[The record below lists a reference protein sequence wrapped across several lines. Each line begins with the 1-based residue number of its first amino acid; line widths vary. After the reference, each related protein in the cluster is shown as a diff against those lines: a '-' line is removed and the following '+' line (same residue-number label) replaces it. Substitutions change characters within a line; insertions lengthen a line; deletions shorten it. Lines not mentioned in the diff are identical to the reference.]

1 MSVDIHKIDSREEST
16 MVSNW
21 TIHLCAKKIN
31 NNLKICHMHRKV
43 LGELSDFQE
52 YDEND
57 ELISDGYPEEVDG
70 EMVYGIEDDFVL
82 GYDLEEDEQYDHM
95 LIELS
100 LTFPESDII
109 KFLKNERW
117 DVSNLDQIKKIWLK
131 VKK

>member
-1 MSVDIHKIDSREEST
+1 MSANIHKIDSREEST

-21 TIHLCAKKIN
+21 TIHLCAIKIDT
-31 NNLKICHMHRKV
+31 NLKICHMQRKV

-52 YDEND
+52 YDEDD
-57 ELISDGYPEEVDG
+57 ELISDEYPEEVDG

-100 LTFPESDII
+100 STFPESDVI

-117 DVSNLDQIKKIWLK
+117 DVSNLDVIKKIWHK